1 MSAYQ
6 SLAGAYDALTTDV
19 QYLRRADYLDRL
31 LKKDRQPVSTV
42 LDLGCGTGTIACL
55 LSQRGYQVTAV
66 DSSEEMLIQA
76 ARKAEALPEE
86 NRPLLLLQSM
96 DRLRLLEKVD
106 AVVSTMDALNYLTRP
121 AAVQRTFDR
130 VFRWLRPGG
139 MLIFDVNTP
148 YKLRRMDGE
157 LYIDEKP
164 DTYCVWRTAFSEKT
178 RICSYW
184 VDLFRL
190 RPDGTWERTQEEHR
204 ERAWEESELRDMLAL
219 AGFAQVWVTGDLSR
233 SAPKPGEDR
242 VIFHCRK
249 AK

>member
-19 QYLRRADYLDRL
+19 QYLRRVDYLDRL

-66 DSSEEMLIQA
+66 DSSEEMLTQA

>member
-31 LKKDRQPVSTV
+31 LKKDRQPVFTV

-178 RICSYW
+178 RICTYW

-204 ERAWEESELRDMLAL
+204 ERAWEEPELRDMLAR
-219 AGFAQVWVTGDLSR
+219 AGFDQVWVTGDLSR

>member
-1 MSAYQ
+1 MSTYQ

-55 LSQRGYQVTAV
+55 LSKRGYQVTAV
-66 DSSEEMLIQA
+66 DSSEEMLTQA

-121 AAVQRTFDR
+121 AAVQRTFDC

-148 YKLRRMDGE
+148 YKLRKMDGE

-190 RPDGTWERTQEEHR
+190 RSDGTWERTQEEHR

-242 VIFHCRK
+242 AIFHCRK

>member
-19 QYLRRADYLDRL
+19 RYLRRADYLDRL
-31 LKKDRQPVSTV
+31 LKKERQPISSV

-55 LSQRGYQVTAV
+55 LAQRGYHVTAV
-66 DSSEEMLIQA
+66 DNSEEMLTQA
-76 ARKAEALPEE
+76 ARKAEILPEE
-86 NRPLLLLQSM
+86 TRPLLLLQSM
-96 DRLRLLEKVD
+96 DRLRLLGEVD
-106 AVVSTMDALNYLTRP
+106 AAVSTMDALNYLTRP

-130 VFRWLRPGG
+130 IFRWLRPGG
-139 MLIFDVNTP
+139 VLIFDVNTP

-178 RICSYW
+178 RICTYW
-184 VDLFRL
+184 VDLFRR

-204 ERAWEESELRDMLAL
+204 ERAWEEPELLDMLVR
-219 AGFAQVWVTGDLSR
+219 AGFEQVWVTGDLSR
-233 SAPKPGEDR
+233 SAPRPGEDR